1 MMRSCRFDLR
11 FEGLKT
17 QTVFYPPFTASFFFI
32 NQEPDA
38 RNDSILL
45 PKAQSVG
52 FTYSFLCMDINW
64 GSEKVQKLLR
74 QEAWAQPPALDEEQ
88 QKRERY
94 IYENYTELPDTVPE
108 RVYALAE
115 EITEGLST
123 DYDRMKAIEG
133 WLNRLAYTTSPSQC
147 PEGQD
152 FTDFFLF
159 DSQTG
164 YCTY

>member
-1 MMRSCRFDLR
+1 MDKTYSGEEYLLNYQELTDALDASIYTSQEQLEMMRSCRFDLR

-74 QEAWAQPPALDEEQ
+74 QEPGRSLRPWMRSSKKESAISMRIIQSFRIRSRKEFMHWRRKLRKGYPQ
-88 QKRERY
+88 
-94 IYENYTELPDTVPE
+94 IMTV
-108 RVYALAE
+108 
-115 EITEGLST
+115 
-123 DYDRMKAIEG
+123 
-133 WLNRLAYTTSPSQC
+133 
-147 PEGQD
+147 
-152 FTDFFLF
+152 
-159 DSQTG
+159 
-164 YCTY
+164 

>member
-1 MMRSCRFDLR
+1 
-11 FEGLKT
+11 
-17 QTVFYPPFTASFFFI
+17 
-32 NQEPDA
+32 
-38 RNDSILL
+38 
-45 PKAQSVG
+45 
-52 FTYSFLCMDINW
+52 MDINW
-64 GSEKVQKLLR
+64 GSEKVQKILR

-133 WLNRLAYTTSPSQC
+133 WLNRLAYTTSPPQC
-147 PEGQD
+147 PGRTG
-152 FTDFFLF
+152 FYGLF
-159 DSQTG
+159 PV
-164 YCTY
+164 